1 MKTLDHIDYRILDLL
16 QVDAKYTIKEIAAEL
31 GMTATPVYERI
42 RRMEEE
48 GYIVRYVAL
57 VNKDMLDFH
66 VVVFC
71 SVSLKGHNRQILK
84 TFEQQISSFPEI
96 VECYHIAGTYDYL
109 LKVIVRSMN
118 EYQEFMVN
126 RLANLEELG
135 QVQSSFVMSEV
146 KYSTGLRLDGHLNG
160 NGEST

>member
-48 GYIVRYVAL
+48 GYIKRYVAL
-57 VNKDMLDFH
+57 VNKDKLDFH

-71 SVSLKGHNRQILK
+71 NLSLKEHNRQVLK
-84 TFEQQISSFPEI
+84 SFEAKISTFSEI
-96 VECYHIAGTYDYL
+96 VECYHMAGTFDYL
-109 LKVIVRSMN
+109 LKVIVRSMS
-118 EYQEFMVN
+118 EYQEFMIN
-126 RLANLEELG
+126 RLSTLEEIG

-160 NGEST
+160 NGDNP

>member
-48 GYIVRYVAL
+48 GYIKRYVAL
-57 VNKDMLDFH
+57 VNKDLLDFH

-71 SVSLKGHNRQILK
+71 NISLKEHNRQVLK
-84 TFEQQISSFPEI
+84 SFETQISTFPEI
-96 VECYHIAGTYDYL
+96 VECYHIAGTFDYL
-109 LKVIVRSMN
+109 LKVIVRSMH
-118 EYQEFMVN
+118 EYQEFILN
-126 RLANLEELG
+126 RLSSLEEIG
-135 QVQSSFVMSEV
+135 QLQSSFVMSEI
-146 KYSTGLRLDGHLNG
+146 KYSTGLRLDGHING
-160 NGEST
+160 NGEHL

>member
-48 GYIVRYVAL
+48 GYIKRYVAL

-71 SVSLKGHNRQILK
+71 SVSLKGHGKVVRQSLTPGIIIHKGVLVKLELK
-84 TFEQQISSFPEI
+84 
-96 VECYHIAGTYDYL
+96 
-109 LKVIVRSMN
+109 
-118 EYQEFMVN
+118 
-126 RLANLEELG
+126 
-135 QVQSSFVMSEV
+135 
-146 KYSTGLRLDGHLNG
+146 
-160 NGEST
+160 

>member
-48 GYIVRYVAL
+48 GYIQRYVAL
-57 VNKDMLDFH
+57 VDKDKLDFH

-71 SVSLKGHNRQILK
+71 NVSLKEHNRQVLK
-84 TFEQQISSFPEI
+84 LFEQQICSFPEI
-96 VECYHIAGTYDYL
+96 VECYHIAGTFDYL
-109 LKVIVRSMN
+109 LKVIVHNMA

-126 RLANLEELG
+126 SLANLEELG
-135 QVQSSFVMSEV
+135 QIQSSFVMSEI
-146 KYSTGLRLDGHLNG
+146 KHSTGLKLENPTNG
-160 NGEST
+160 NGAHK